1 VNLHVH
7 VHAAL
12 SDGCFSFVGG
22 ALKFYPAPPPSV
34 VDIAELLAI
43 LRVRIFRRMMK
54 LGAMPLASVQEMMT
68 WPHSGFA
75 LDAGTRIVEGD
86 RDGLKRLLLYFLRP
100 ALSLKQLTYKP

>member
-7 VHAAL
+7 IHSAL
-12 SDGCFSFVGG
+12 SDGSFSFDGG

>member
-1 VNLHVH
+1 
-7 VHAAL
+7 
-12 SDGCFSFVGG
+12 
-22 ALKFYPAPPPSV
+22 
-34 VDIAELLAI
+34 
-43 LRVRIFRRMMK
+43 
-54 LGAMPLASVQEMMT
+54 MMT